1 MSKIDDPL
9 NRLLRGAAKATDAF
23 DSQPPP
29 GFVRRVL
36 AEVNALE
43 IAEVDFATSLVC
55 QRTLF
60 CTLCLVLGCVLL
72 SFHDLASLR
81 TWPLWP
87 NPQARL
93 IESVVRLDIP

>member
-9 NRLLRGAAKATDAF
+9 NRLLRGAAKAQESV

-36 AEVNALE
+36 AGVNAPEPDEL
-43 IAEVDFATSLVC
+43 DFATGLVC

-72 SFHDLASLR
+72 SFHDLAPFKAWSM
-81 TWPLWP
+81 WH